1 MKIQCPKCRRTVP
14 ADQVNVS
21 MDLALC
27 AACSEG
33 FKVSE
38 SIDLDSV
45 SAETLR
51 NPPNGAWFR
60 KEIDRI
66 IVGASTRSPAA
77 FLFVPFMCVWSGGS
91 LSGIYGRQIISGEFN
106 LTSSLFGIPF
116 ILGSILLAAQALMTI
131 CGKVEVS
138 IGRTSSVFVG
148 IGRLGRTHSFD
159 WSSIQTI
166 REEQPDGNQGAI
178 VLQGKERLK
187 FGTLLNQKRRHFV
200 LNALKCLRAETC

>member
-14 ADQVNVS
+14 ANQVNIS
-21 MDLALC
+21 TDLALC
-27 AACSEG
+27 PACSEG

-51 NPPNGAWFR
+51 DPPNGAWFR
-60 KEIDRI
+60 KEMDRI
-66 IVGASTRSPAA
+66 VVGASTRSPQA
-77 FLFVPFMCVWSGGS
+77 LFIIPFMCVWSGLS
-91 LSGIYGRQIISGEFN
+91 LFGIYGRQIISGEFN

-116 ILGSILLAAQALMTI
+116 ILGSILLGAHALMTV

-148 IGRLGRTHSFD
+148 VGYLGSTHSFD
-159 WSSIQTI
+159 WASIQTI
-166 REEQPDGNQGAI
+166 REEQPDGDQGAI

-187 FGTLLNQKRRHFV
+187 FGELLNQKRRHFV
-200 LNALKCLRAETC
+200 LNALKYLRAETR